1 MNKLIEGSL
10 ASTQR
15 RLRLL
20 LLFAFGLLP
29 LCCAS
34 VLIAE
39 EPQAAPDLTAHE
51 WGTFTAVA
59 GNDGKAMQWQ
69 TLRGSTALPGFVE
82 HFSDAGFKV
91 GLRGT
96 IRMETPVLYF
106 YSPREAT
113 VSVHVAFSKGVITEW
128 YPHAART
135 EPRDA
140 LRSIDLR
147 ELHSNGS
154 IEWTGVA
161 ISPDLRGEFPSEAR
175 PNRYYAARET
185 ASTPLSV
192 KTEAGE
198 QQEKFLFYRGVSAAP
213 LPLSAAQQPNGDLLV
228 KSLEKNEIPAIV
240 LFERRGERI
249 GYRFVGAP
257 TEEVVL
263 QPPDLNGNLE
273 SLLADL
279 ERVLVDQGL
288 CPDEAHA
295 MVETWRDSWFEEGS
309 RLIYVV
315 PRSFVDRILP
325 LRIVPAPS
333 QIVRVFVGRLEILTP
348 ATVNAVKTAFAAHDE
363 TTLNKYGRFLE
374 PILRSVKEKSVESAE
389 ER

>member
-1 MNKLIEGSL
+1 MNRLTERFLS
-10 ASTQR
+10 STQR
-15 RLRLL
+15 RSRLL
-20 LLFAFGLLP
+20 LLFAFGLLS
-29 LCCAS
+29 LSCAS

-51 WGTFTAVA
+51 WGTFAAVA

-69 TLRGSTALPGFVE
+69 TLRGSTDLPGFVE

-128 YPHAART
+128 YPHAARR

-154 IEWTGVA
+154 IAWTGVA

-175 PNRYYAARET
+175 PNRYYVARET

-213 LPLSAAQQPNGDLLV
+213 LP
-228 KSLEKNEIPAIV
+228 
-240 LFERRGERI
+240 
-249 GYRFVGAP
+249 
-257 TEEVVL
+257 
-263 QPPDLNGNLE
+263 
-273 SLLADL
+273 
-279 ERVLVDQGL
+279 
-288 CPDEAHA
+288 
-295 MVETWRDSWFEEGS
+295 
-309 RLIYVV
+309 
-315 PRSFVDRILP
+315 
-325 LRIVPAPS
+325 
-333 QIVRVFVGRLEILTP
+333 
-348 ATVNAVKTAFAAHDE
+348 
-363 TTLNKYGRFLE
+363 
-374 PILRSVKEKSVESAE
+374 
-389 ER
+389 